1 LRHELLELKLLED
14 AVLIAVEAQKDIL
27 ELDHVVHALSEKLLL
42 HFSNNLVHAVSPVG
56 HACGYLALFLSEK
69 TVFFDFDFS

>member
-1 LRHELLELKLLED
+1 MSEC
-14 AVLIAVEAQKDIL
+14 IEAYQKDFL